1 MYNHPATSQQL
12 SQAYS
17 SITNN
22 ISNSS
27 NKIENSIKSNFN
39 LNKSLFDRNLKELKG
54 FSNYNTTRVLSELAL
69 FKEEIQKTLEA
80 LAVAQHRTNVTLL
93 DIKKLLKNNNFEESV
108 IKIRETGTNTPE
120 LELSTVGSQSVDLFP
135 DKNNIKVFIDN
146 NNGKNV
152 RNTAKD
158 DSTICY
164 SS

>member
-54 FSNYNTTRVLSELAL
+54 FSNYNTTRVLSDLAL

-93 DIKKLLKNNNFEESV
+93 DIKNLLKIELKDSFE
-108 IKIRETGTNTPE
+108 
-120 LELSTVGSQSVDLFP
+120 
-135 DKNNIKVFIDN
+135 DKTNIKVLIGN

-152 RNTAKD
+152 GTTAKD
-158 DSTICY
+158 DSNICY
-164 SS
+164 SSQKGKEM